1 MPRGI
6 SITDQDIVPID
17 NVAPGVSGLRIIM
30 VNVYAISTGSEW
42 VLVDA
47 GLYLSAGRI
56 RRWAENQFG
65 NHKPA
70 GIFLTHGHFD
80 HVGSLKDLA
89 DQWNVPIYAH
99 ELELPYLQGQKSYP
113 KPRASAGG
121 GFMSLMAPFYPRG
134 PIDVGQRLQTYAENG
149 NLRVLDDWRW
159 IHTPGHTEGHVS
171 FFRESDRTLIV
182 GDAFCTTK
190 AESALAVATQKAELH
205 GPPAYYTSDWHAA
218 RLSVERLAA
227 LKPATVAAG
236 HGLPMHGSEVTGALD
251 KLAANFDT
259 LARPES
265 VKRAA

>member
-6 SITDQDIVPID
+6 SITDQDIVPMEQ
-17 NVAPGVSGLRIIM
+17 VAPGVSGLRIVM
-30 VNVYAISTGSEW
+30 VNVYAIASQSEW

-56 RRWAENQFG
+56 RRWAQNQFG
-65 NHKPA
+65 DQRPSA
-70 GIFLTHGHFD
+70 ILLTHGHFD
-80 HVGSLKDLA
+80 HVGSLKELA
-89 DQWNVPIYAH
+89 DEWEVPIYVH
-99 ELELPYLQGQKSYP
+99 ELEVPYLQGQKSYP

-121 GFMSLMAPFYPRG
+121 GFMSLLAPFYPRG
-134 PIDVGQRLQTYAENG
+134 PIDVGRPLQTYAADG
-149 NLRVLDDWRW
+149 SLPVLSDWRW

-190 AESALAVATQKAELH
+190 AESALAVATQKGELH
-205 GPPAYYTSDWHAA
+205 GPPAYYTSDWRAA

-236 HGLPMHGSEVTGALD
+236 HGLPMHGSAVTGALD

-259 LARPES
+259 LARPDNM
-265 VKRAA
+265 KRAA

>member
-6 SITDQDIVPID
+6 SITDQDIVPIE

-89 DQWNVPIYAH
+89 EQWNVPIYDH

-121 GFMSLMAPFYPRG
+121 GFMS
-134 PIDVGQRLQTYAENG
+134 
-149 NLRVLDDWRW
+149 
-159 IHTPGHTEGHVS
+159 
-171 FFRESDRTLIV
+171 
-182 GDAFCTTK
+182 
-190 AESALAVATQKAELH
+190 
-205 GPPAYYTSDWHAA
+205 
-218 RLSVERLAA
+218 
-227 LKPATVAAG
+227 
-236 HGLPMHGSEVTGALD
+236 
-251 KLAANFDT
+251 
-259 LARPES
+259 
-265 VKRAA
+265 